1 MIFIDELT
9 EYLKVFSQDGL
20 LYDFSYGNAL
30 CCSNPYNKE
39 ECLKLEK
46 QLNAVGYI
54 TKAGRNSETKKW
66 SVAIIGKVG
75 DINEG

>member
-1 MIFIDELT
+1 MRFTDELI

-20 LYDFSYGNAL
+20 LYEYSYGNAL

-54 TKAGRNSETKKW
+54 TKIGRNSETKKW
-66 SVAIIGKVG
+66 SVAIIGKG
-75 DINEG
+75 EDINEG